1 MPCCKKTSI
10 GGQAVIEGIVMK
22 GPDKSALAT
31 RMKDGS
37 IDLEY
42 LPYKSPK
49 DRNWLLRL
57 PVIRGV
63 YSFIEAMLQGYKS
76 LMLSAEKSGF
86 LDEEE
91 IEKEKNSS
99 KGLMGAVMTIGTVL
113 GVALAVV
120 LFMWIP
126 AVLFN
131 LFNSAVGGGANNFR
145 SLFEGV
151 LKIGV
156 FVIYMWAV
164 SFMKDIKR
172 VFQYHGAEHKTIFAY
187 EAGLELNVEN
197 CRKMKRFH
205 PRCGTSFLIL
215 MLLVNIVVTGVISTL
230 FPDVAANTAL
240 WVAIKVLLLPI
251 ICGLG
256 YELIRI
262 NGKYDNLLTRILA
275 APGMWLQHIST
286 AEPDDGMLEV
296 AIEAMKA
303 VIPDNSDADRW

>member
-1 MPCCKKTSI
+1 MPCKKTSI

-22 GPDKSALAT
+22 GPEKSALAT
-31 RMKDGS
+31 RMKDGT
-37 IDLEY
+37 IDVEY
-42 LPYKSPK
+42 LPYKALK
-49 DRNWLLRL
+49 DKYKICRL

-63 YSFIEAMLQGYKS
+63 VAFLESMLQGYKS

-91 IEKEKNSS
+91 IEKEKKSTE
-99 KGLMGAVMTIGTVL
+99 GLTGVITTIGTVL
-113 GVALAVV
+113 GVVLAVV

-126 AVLFN
+126 ALLFN
-131 LFNSAVGGGANNFR
+131 LFNSALGGEADGFR
-145 SLFEGV
+145 SVFEGV
-151 LKIGV
+151 IKIAV
-156 FVIYMWAV
+156 FVAYMYAV

-197 CRKMKRFH
+197 CRKMRRFH

-215 MLLVNIVVTGVISTL
+215 MLLVNIVITGIISTA
-230 FPDVAANTAL
+230 FPILTANTAL
-240 WVAIKVLLLPI
+240 WVAIKVLLLPL

-256 YELIRI
+256 YELIHI
-262 NGKYDNLLTRILA
+262 NGRYDNLLTRVLS

-286 AEPDDGMLEV
+286 VEPDDDMLEV

-303 VIPDNSDADRW
+303 VIPEDSEADRW